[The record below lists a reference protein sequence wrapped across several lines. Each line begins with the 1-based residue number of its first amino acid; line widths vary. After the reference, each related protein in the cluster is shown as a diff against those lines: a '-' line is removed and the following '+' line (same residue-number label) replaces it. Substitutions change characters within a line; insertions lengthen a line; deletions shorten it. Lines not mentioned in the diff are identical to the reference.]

1 VATSRGA
8 AHSWIGGISNMV
20 NDRKVNKYI
29 EVERFQRLKS
39 DLNIA
44 DDRARHDIAGIVL
57 QNTEEMD
64 IGV

>member
-1 VATSRGA
+1 
-8 AHSWIGGISNMV
+8 MV